1 MTSVCFFSLEKP
13 TIASPKILSVKVGE
27 DFPVSPNRTMR
38 PFRTTHRVPSNGY
51 LIYKQ
56 EKSLLP
62 QFQNLTGY
70 EIGALVAAGT
80 EVHEKHSVPEMAY
93 TGDTT
98 FDCFLDPANADILQ
112 ARILITEATYIDDR
126 QSPAKAKERGHTHL
140 MDIAKN
146 AELFRDVGAL
156 VLVHLSDRYNATQA
170 DHWMRR
176 CLPPWL
182 ISKTWVPTIARTSS
196 RISIVDLRGFSSSVF
211 LNFYME
217 HFVRNFLQ
225 YFSFH

>member
-1 MTSVCFFSLEKP
+1 MPPWRRVFEKP

-62 QFQNLTGY
+62 QYQNLTGH

-80 EVHEKHSVPEMAY
+80 EVHEKHSVPDIAY

-112 ARILITEATYIDDR
+112 ARILITQATYIDDR
-126 QSPAKAKERGHTHL
+126 QSPAKAKKRGHTRL
-140 MDIAKN
+140 MDIA
-146 AELFRDVGAL
+146 
-156 VLVHLSDRYNATQA
+156 S
-170 DHWMRR
+170 
-176 CLPPWL
+176 
-182 ISKTWVPTIARTSS
+182 
-196 RISIVDLRGFSSSVF
+196 
-211 LNFYME
+211 
-217 HFVRNFLQ
+217 
-225 YFSFH
+225 